1 VEEENIRGE
10 TVFVESW
17 GKAQPARDIFEILS
31 VTGSGTNKDRLV
43 NDSFARRH
51 ANRGVDTRKSPRL
64 EVSVNGVEEGQG
76 SGTGTSTHHPRS
88 ARHTFQNAFEVG

>member
-1 VEEENIRGE
+1 FQRSGENLHLNAHAHRAVVRRAGVEEENVRGE

-64 EVSVNGVEEGQG
+64 
-76 SGTGTSTHHPRS
+76 
-88 ARHTFQNAFEVG
+88 